1 MSRILVVANQT
12 LGGDALLKSVQD
24 RMTEGPC
31 EFTLLV
37 PATGPAYW
45 TSTEMMGHLG
55 GAGPPPHPGASED
68 AEEDDYARARQRLEY
83 GIEQLHRVGARVD
96 GEVGARDPVK
106 AIEHALARRRFDE
119 IILSTL
125 PSGKSRWLSQ
135 DLPHKVR
142 RKFGLPV
149 TVVTASEPRR

>member
-12 LGGDALLKSVQD
+12 VGGDALLKFVQN

-37 PATGPAYW
+37 PATGLAYW
-45 TSTEMMGHLG
+45 SSTEMMGYLG
-55 GAGPPPHPGASED
+55 SGLPPHPGAAED
-68 AEEDDYARARQRLEY
+68 AEEDDYARARRRLEY
-83 GIEQLHRVGARVD
+83 GIQELHRVGARVD
-96 GEVGARDPVK
+96 GEVGDRNPVK
-106 AIEHALARRRFDE
+106 AIEHALAQRRFDE

-142 RKFGLPV
+142 RKFGLPL

>member
-1 MSRILVVANQT
+1 MGY
-12 LGGDALLKSVQD
+12 LGSGL
-24 RMTEGPC
+24 
-31 EFTLLV
+31 
-37 PATGPAYW
+37 
-45 TSTEMMGHLG
+45 
-55 GAGPPPHPGASED
+55 PPHPGASED
-68 AEEDDYARARQRLEY
+68 AEEDDYARARRRLQY
-83 GIEQLHRVGARVD
+83 GIEELHRVGARVD